1 MSASEFI
8 PERRRSEPSGV
19 PEPAGFRPV
28 LKVSDLPLEG
38 FKPVD
43 VQGRPLLIGRL
54 HNQLFAWVDRCP
66 HAGAPLRL
74 GRRQGE
80 ELTCARHGWVFN
92 LLTGESVP
100 ENNPDFA
107 LTPVPVKIEGDQ
119 VLVAV

>member
-1 MSASEFI
+1 MSAAEFI
-8 PERRRSEPSGV
+8 P
-19 PEPAGFRPV
+19 V
-28 LKVSDLPLEG
+28 LNICDLPAEG
-38 FKPVD
+38 YKAVEANG
-43 VQGRPLLIGRL
+43 QPLLIGRL

-100 ENNPDFA
+100 ENNPDFS
-107 LTPVPVKIEGDQ
+107 LTPVPVKIEEEQ
-119 VLVAV
+119 VLVALPPASP

>member
-8 PERRRSEPSGV
+8 P
-19 PEPAGFRPV
+19 V
-28 LKVSDLPLEG
+28 LNLCDLPAEG
-38 FKPVD
+38 FKPVE

-54 HNQLFAWVDRCP
+54 HHQLFAWVDRCP
-66 HAGAPLRL
+66 HAGAPLRI

-100 ENNPDFA
+100 ENNPTFR
-107 LTPVPVKIEGDQ
+107 LISVPVKIEGEQ
-119 VLVAV
+119 VLVSIS